1 MSEVSQEVIDAIRE
15 LSAEGIP
22 ASQIAQGLSVAIDTV
37 KRYGRKERKR
47 SKEYQGYGESKTL
60 REWVSDSRCLVSW
73 NTLKHRI
80 TNYGWDVE
88 RALSTPCRE
97 FTSVSTK
104 LAVRQAWSEG
114 LNIHD
119 IMKRF
124 GVTNSMAYS
133 LRGKQAL

>member
-22 ASQIAQGLSVAIDTV
+22 ASQTAQGLSVDIEVVKQYGKKAKSGA
-37 KRYGRKERKR
+37 KRYQA
-47 SKEYQGYGESKTL
+47 YDESKTL
-60 REWVSDSRCLVSW
+60 REWENDSRCCVSW

-80 TNYGWDVE
+80 TSYGWNVE

-97 FTSVSTK
+97 FVSVATK
-104 LAVRQAWSEG
+104 LAVRQAWLDG
-114 LNIHD
+114 LKIQE
-119 IMKRF
+119 IMQRF
-124 GVTNSMAYS
+124 DVSNSMAYS